1 MAKEKQIQIP
11 ESLFY
16 DLAMYFTANDSDDPQ
31 FVRCRDGL
39 MAKYNAIQN
48 RQLYTKMHDASLS
61 PADRETARQ
70 AYLDTKGVPDSFRWP
85 SDNT

>member
-1 MAKEKQIQIP
+1 MPKQKQVQIP

-16 DLAMYFTANDSDDPQ
+16 DLAMYFVANDSDDPQ

-39 MAKYNAIQN
+39 MAKYNAIRN

-70 AYLDTKGVPDSFRWP
+70 AYLDAKGVPDSFRWP